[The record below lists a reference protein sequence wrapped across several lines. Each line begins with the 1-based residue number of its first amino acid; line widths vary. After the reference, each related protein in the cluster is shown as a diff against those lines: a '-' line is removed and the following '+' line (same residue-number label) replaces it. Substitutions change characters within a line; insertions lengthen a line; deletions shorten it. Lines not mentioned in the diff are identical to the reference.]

1 MFQRNK
7 ADLFTRCLLF
17 SSLIG
22 FAMVLSHAQAAPTSL
37 TQRDINVM
45 AAGVENARSALID
58 NAGLR
63 HPGED
68 LNIYLRRIALPLQ
81 GETPTHYKTRI
92 GRYLNLLAR
101 SVEATQPGQRLPA
114 LRDTDAPNRALWQRT
129 VHALQLF
136 PARVAHTKAAWEQAQ
151 RMVSQRAKPHAKTV
165 PVASNS
171 FASELAQT
179 VSLLIAIDDNL
190 RDARP

>member
-45 AAGVENARSALID
+45 AAGVEDARSALID

-92 GRYLNLLAR
+92 ERYLNLLAR

-136 PARVAHTKAAWEQAQ
+136 PARVAHTKAAWEHTQYA
-151 RMVSQRAKPHAKTV
+151 AKTKAKSGAQ
-165 PVASNS
+165 ASS
-171 FASELAQT
+171 FDVELAQT